1 MNAAVLHTI
10 NQPPR
15 FEQFPEPVAEENE
28 VIVHVLAAALKP
40 IDKQMA
46 SGSHY
51 AAYGKLPVV
60 CGMDGVG
67 RLDDGT
73 RVFFGGP
80 RSPHG
85 AMAQRTVVPRAFTF
99 PIPENVNDE
108 TAAALPNPG
117 VSAWLSLAYRA
128 KLVRGE
134 NVLILGATG
143 VTGKLAVKIARLLG
157 AARVVAA
164 GRNQQALNTLHDL
177 GADATISLTLPETE
191 LSEAFVRE
199 AGQSGFQV
207 VIDYVWGHPAQ
218 AFLTAITRR
227 EFVAI
232 QSETRFVQV
241 GESAAP
247 TITLPAAVLR
257 STALTIQGTA
267 GIPARDVLV
276 EAFQQVMAYAAKGDL
291 QIDTERVPLADV
303 ENAWQRDQPGRRLVI
318 IPEQPADAD
327 GCGSSK
333 LSMPKQNDFCASN
346 LRVSERAFAQSA
358 TRSDP
363 SPVNTHKGCVVP
375 KRLNSE
381 FGQRTLI
388 YAARA

>member
-28 VIVHVLAAALKP
+28 VIVHVRAAALKP

-51 AAYGKLPVV
+51 AGYRKLPAV

-67 RLDDGT
+67 CLDDGT
-73 RVFFGGP
+73 RVFFGAP
-80 RSPHG
+80 RAPFG
-85 AMAQRTVVPRAFTF
+85 AMAQRTIVPCAFTF
-99 PIPENVNDE
+99 PVPENVDDE

-143 VTGKLAVKIARLLG
+143 VTGKLAVKIAKLLG

-164 GRNQQALNTLHDL
+164 GRNQDLLKTLTSL
-177 GADATISLTLPETE
+177 GADATISLALPANE
-191 LSEAFVRE
+191 LSDAFLRE

-207 VIDYVWGHPAQ
+207 VLDYVWGLPAEVLL
-218 AFLTAITRR
+218 AAITRR
-227 EFVAI
+227 EFAVI
-232 QSETRFVQV
+232 QSETRFVQA

-257 STALTIQGTA
+257 STALTLLGTA
-267 GIPARDVLV
+267 GIPSRDVLV
-276 EAFQQVMAYAAKGDL
+276 QAFQQVMAYAAKGDL
-291 QIDTERVPLADV
+291 HIDTERVPLADI
-303 ENAWQRDQPGRRLVI
+303 ENAWQRDQPGCRLVI
-318 IPEQPADAD
+318 
-327 GCGSSK
+327 
-333 LSMPKQNDFCASN
+333 
-346 LRVSERAFAQSA
+346 
-358 TRSDP
+358 T
-363 SPVNTHKGCVVP
+363 T
-375 KRLNSE
+375 
-381 FGQRTLI
+381 
-388 YAARA
+388 